1 MGVSLALGT
10 GLGDECHATHEQAHP
25 DNVLPHH
32 LREVAFARGSV
43 AKVSASPTALLEHWG
58 NPAARQMRAV
68 IVSISA
74 ISFTSRRPSD
84 LRLHV
89 VFHMRNNR
97 TVRAV
102 SPFD

>member
-1 MGVSLALGT
+1 MSCHITCAKLLSRAVQWPNIGFVHRPIGT
-10 GLGDECHATHEQAHP
+10 L
-25 DNVLPHH
+25 
-32 LREVAFARGSV
+32 
-43 AKVSASPTALLEHWG
+43 G

-74 ISFTSRRPSD
+74 NSFTSRRPSD

-89 VFHMRNNR
+89 VFHMRNDR